1 MVTPG
6 QDASIALTFTARDNA
21 SPAIQRLGG
30 NLSRLSS
37 AAASVGKV
45 LAANTATFLTA
56 ALALSSIGAQ
66 ASQLGV
72 KFGLLTE
79 KQGDFLNTAFQVT
92 AVVLGTAAVLAQLTQ
107 TLGGTT
113 ASILKGTTALIL
125 FASWAAVVLG
135 IVTTL
140 VTAFQLLNDPAN
152 LTTIEKLFGVR
163 LPTFDRPGE
172 APTGAGRLGG
182 AAVTGL
188 TAGAVDLQE
197 LRDSVEFINRN
208 LLRIGLGGFGP
219 RGGGGGGGQPVIINN
234 GTIIADENG
243 IRSLETRLRRVR
255 KEDERARG
263 ITK

>member
-30 NLSRLSS
+30 NLSRLG
-37 AAASVGKV
+37 AAAAGVGKI
-45 LAANTATFLTA
+45 LANNTAAFLGA

-79 KQGDFLNTAFQVT
+79 EQGDFLNTAFQVT
-92 AVVLGTAAVLAQLTQ
+92 AVVLGTAAVMAQLVQ
-107 TLGGTT
+107 TLLAAGVGIG
-113 ASILKGTTALIL
+113 AMGAAFVAFLPIALL
-125 FASWAAVVLG
+125 VGAALAA
-135 IVTTL
+135 IVTSIEL
-140 VTAFQLLNDPAN
+140 IRDP
-152 LTTIEKLFGVR
+152 T
-163 LPTFDRPGE
+163 LPTTFEKITGIDVLRAKEPAGTRPGVL
-172 APTGAGRLGG
+172 APGEKSFTEDPLAAAGGIGRDILRQARAVFLGQ
-182 AAVTGL
+182 T
-188 TAGAVDLQE
+188 
-197 LRDSVEFINRN
+197 
-208 LLRIGLGGFGP
+208 
-219 RGGGGGGGQPVIINN
+219 GGQSRISEPVIINN